1 MGPACPSGPAP
12 PHPSTPAHW
21 LPPARCSP
29 RPLPPR
35 DPSARTRAL
44 PPQPWCTC
52 CPTCPRGTPDAP
64 DEVKPPPRNVPG
76 AASLPSAARS
86 ALFSLQLVIP
96 PELLLTRPPGVHP
109 RAFARALP
117 PAWHDPLPP
126 GTPRREQ
133 DSALRLLKSSFKCHL
148 PGEGSSAALPA
159 AGSAAPAAGLP
170 LGVRGEGKGHCLLA
184 CHLSMWLV
192 FFMGLLLS
200 AMSHR
205 GAGTPVRFF
214 PRGIPRPPAQCRHL
228 IHLLSA

>member
-1 MGPACPSGPAP
+1 MIFAKYEYGERHLLPCLGRLSAAPRSYERAAAHEAVGPACPSGPAP
-12 PHPSTPAHW
+12 PHPSPPAHW

-76 AASLPSAARS
+76 AASLPSAARFS
-86 ALFSLQLVIP
+86 FSLQLVIP

-133 DSALRLLKSSFKCHL
+133 DSALRLLQSSFKCRL

-159 AGSAAPAAGLP
+159 QG
-170 LGVRGEGKGHCLLA
+170 
-184 CHLSMWLV
+184 
-192 FFMGLLLS
+192 
-200 AMSHR
+200 
-205 GAGTPVRFF
+205 
-214 PRGIPRPPAQCRHL
+214 PRPR
-228 IHLLSA
+228 LLGSRWG